1 MFIWWLSCVPKTADG
16 KNTPTKLVKNGQWK
30 AKVQAKINMQ
40 MASAIQKEFS
50 NFILNNHGDD
60 WWSLFVI
67 HNYNS

>member
-1 MFIWWLSCVPKTADG
+1 
-16 KNTPTKLVKNGQWK
+16 
-30 AKVQAKINMQ
+30 